1 MEKTRSEIKNAFGEN
16 AQVYVRSNGCE
27 VDLSTTF
34 PFEQAEQ
41 IMKDLGFTD
50 NSKRIPSSFI
60 KDDFTCI
67 LFTGPNSRFVKDR
80 GKL

>member
-1 MEKTRSEIKNAFGEN
+1 MEKIRSEIRNAFGEN
-16 AQVYVRSNGCE
+16 AQVYARSNGCE

-34 PFEQAEQ
+34 PFEQEEQ

-50 NSKRIPSSFI
+50 NSKRIPGSFI
-60 KDDFTCI
+60 KDNFTCI
-67 LFTGPNSRFVKDR
+67 LFTGPNSRFVKDK

>member
-1 MEKTRSEIKNAFGEN
+1 MEKIRSEIRNAFGEN

-34 PFEQAEQ
+34 PYEQAEQ
-41 IMKDLGFTD
+41 IMRELGFID
-50 NSKRIPSSFI
+50 NGRIIPNSFI

-67 LFTGPNSRFVKDR
+67 LFTGPNSRFIKDK